1 MIRVN
6 RILAAADF
14 SSSSA
19 HAIEHACELA
29 ARFGSEL
36 HLLHVLEVH
45 ATTTPM
51 FAGGLAVSAWVRES
65 RTAAERELERVI
77 DPVWNFRGTVVRATV
92 EGTPFLEIIRYA
104 RTHDI
109 DLIVLGTH
117 GRSGVS
123 HFLMGSVAERVVR
136 KADCPVLTVKPR
148 ETHAS

>member
-1 MIRVN
+1 MIQLN

-14 SSSSA
+14 SSSSG
-19 HAIEHACELA
+19 HAIQHACELA
-29 ARFGSEL
+29 GRFQSEL

-51 FAGGLAVSAWVRES
+51 FAGGLAISAWVKES
-65 RTAAERELERVI
+65 RAAAERELERAI
-77 DPVWNFRGTVVRATV
+77 DPAWNFRGRIVRATA

-104 RTHDI
+104 RSHEI

-117 GRSGVS
+117 GRTGVS
-123 HFLMGSVAERVVR
+123 HFLMGSVAEKVVR

-148 ETHAS
+148 EAHAS